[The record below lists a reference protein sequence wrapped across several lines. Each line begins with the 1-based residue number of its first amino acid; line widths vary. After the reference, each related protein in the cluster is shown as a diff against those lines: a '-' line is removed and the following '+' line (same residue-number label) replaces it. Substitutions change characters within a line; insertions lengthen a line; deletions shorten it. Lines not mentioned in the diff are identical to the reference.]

1 MFKMLFGANK
11 DIRLILCAFYNIYNV
26 DRVFCRLID
35 KSKFGKVQGSNIKL
49 CSQIT
54 AAHRY
59 MSIVAVAFLV
69 PLELNRA
76 ALLSSSWSFL

>member
-35 KSKFGKVQGSNIKL
+35 KSKFGKVQGSNIDFYTSYNTTKVFGL
-49 CSQIT
+49 IP
-54 AAHRY
+54 
-59 MSIVAVAFLV
+59 
-69 PLELNRA
+69 PLMIIK
-76 ALLSSSWSFL
+76 

>member
-35 KSKFGKVQGSNIKL
+35 KSKFGKVQGSNIDFYTSYNILIDPPPCNDNQMTSTIHNNKG
-49 CSQIT
+49 
-54 AAHRY
+54 
-59 MSIVAVAFLV
+59 
-69 PLELNRA
+69 
-76 ALLSSSWSFL
+76 